1 MDEESIFL
9 EALQKPTPVERLAF
23 IEQACAGD
31 AALRRGIERLLQAH
45 ERAGRF
51 LQDEPGVAT
60 VDHPAC
66 DGPATVIGP
75 YKLLEQIGEGGFG
88 VVFMAEQQQPVRRKV
103 ALKVLKPGMDTRQV
117 VARFEAERQALA
129 LMDHPNIAR
138 VFDGG
143 ETAGGRPYFVM
154 ELVKGIPITDYC
166 VQAQLLHRQRLE
178 LFLDVCHAVQ
188 HAHQKGIIH
197 RDLKP
202 SNVLVT
208 LHDGTPVVKVIDF
221 GIAKATA
228 QPLTDKTLF
237 TNFAQ
242 LVGTPLYMSPEQAAL
257 SGLDVDTRSDIYA
270 LGVLLYELLTGTT
283 PFDKERFKT
292 ASYDEMRR
300 IICEEEPPRPST
312 RISTLGQVATTLKA
326 PATSDPRRLA
336 QMVRG
341 ELDWIAM
348 KCLEKDRNRRYGT
361 AHALARDVERYLHDE
376 PVQACPPSALYRA
389 GKFIRRNRA
398 GVLVAASLVL
408 GLLLALAGLVVAVV
422 VQSASKQRIV
432 AEQRQTNHA
441 LSREKSANEQLLR
454 VLAEKRRR
462 DYIHRVNLAYRE
474 CLANNVALAERLLD
488 GCEPALRGWE
498 WSYCRGLCHQ
508 EARTFG
514 GFADHAASVAAAPHG
529 MVRGLAY
536 SPDGGWIAAANHDG
550 TVSLW
555 DATTGRELR
564 TLRGHEGAVEAI
576 AIDRGGRRLA
586 SAGEDKTVRI
596 WDPAT
601 GDQLRVLRGHS
612 EPVTGVAWCPVRDE
626 VVSVA
631 YCPREHVERGA
642 EIKQWD
648 PATGQ
653 ELRAFYNGLGWNST
667 GVAYSPDGRHFGTI
681 SDWGANIRVWDAT
694 DGHAIAVRRTDAD
707 GLLAVA
713 IDPKGDRVA
722 AARNGAG
729 AVMVWNP
736 ATDGVV
742 FCRGHDGPAYSVA
755 FSPDGQRLAS
765 AGEDGTLR
773 LWNPA
778 TGAALVTLRGHTSSV
793 AAVAFSPDGRS
804 LVSAG
809 AGAIK
814 AWDLTA
820 PRGVLPL
827 RLGGWGFRVRF
838 TSDGRRMAIARY
850 GAVVFLDSA
859 TDEQVSLIPFPRG
872 ITGLALSPDGRQV
885 VMCGES
891 SDFAA
896 VFDAT
901 TGRPLATLKGHD
913 GVVCDVAFR
922 PDGGRIASAGE
933 DGTVRLWDTETGE
946 LVRVL
951 RGHAGGVFS
960 VAFLPAGGQI
970 ASTGRDGTVRIWD
983 EATGAEIRSF
993 TGTVHHRSIL
1003 SGDALAF
1010 DRGGRRLAAAS
1021 DDGKVIVRDLATGV
1035 EVFTLRGHTG
1045 GVPGVAFSPDGS
1057 RIATAGLDHTI
1068 KLWDAATGE
1077 EIFTLRGHSGGVLGF
1092 AFSRDGRRIVSTGA
1106 DGTVRT
1112 WEALS
1117 GAGLLTPP
1125 SARP

>member
-23 IEQACAGD
+23 VAQACGGD
-31 AALRRGIERLLQAH
+31 VALRRGVERLLQAH
-45 ERAGRF
+45 DRAGRF
-51 LQDEPGVAT
+51 LQDDPGVAT
-60 VDHPAC
+60 IDHPA
-66 DGPATVIGP
+66 GQESATVIGP

-143 ETAGGRPYFVM
+143 ATAGGRPYFVM

-166 VQAQLLHRQRLE
+166 VQARLPHRQLLE

-312 RISTLGQVATTLKA
+312 RISTLGQAATTLKA

-336 QMVRG
+336 RVVRG
-341 ELDWIAM
+341 ELDWIVM
-348 KCLEKDRNRRYGT
+348 KCLEKDRNRRYDT
-361 AHALARDVERYLHDE
+361 AHTLARDIERYLHDE
-376 PVQACPPSALYRA
+376 PVLACPPSALYRA
-389 GKFIRRNRA
+389 GKFVRRNRA

-408 GLLLALAGLVVAVV
+408 GLLLALAGLVIAVL
-422 VQSASKQRIV
+422 VQSASQQRIV
-432 AEQRQTNHA
+432 AEQHQTREA
-441 LSREKSANEQLLR
+441 LGREKSANEQLLR
-454 VLAEKRRR
+454 VLAEQRRHE
-462 DYIHRVNLAYRE
+462 YIHRVNLAYRE
-474 CLANNVALAERLLD
+474 CLANNVAAAERLLD

-514 GFADHAASVAAAPHG
+514 GFADHAASASAAPHG
-529 MVRGLAY
+529 PVRDLAF
-536 SPDGGWIAAANHDG
+536 SPDGGWIAAASNDG

-555 DATTGRELR
+555 DATSGRELR
-564 TLRGHEGAVEAI
+564 TLRGHEGVVEDI
-576 AIDRGGRRLA
+576 AIDHGGRRLA

-596 WDPAT
+596 WDTVT

-648 PATGQ
+648 ATTGQ
-653 ELRAFYNGLGWNST
+653 EVRALYNGPGWNST
-667 GVAYSPDGRHFGTI
+667 RVTYSPDGRHFGTI

-694 DGHAIAVRRTDAD
+694 DGHAVAVRGTDAGGFLAIAV
-707 GLLAVA
+707 
-713 IDPKGDRVA
+713 DPRGDRVA
-722 AARNGAG
+722 LAGKRDG
-729 AVMVWNP
+729 AVIVWNP
-736 ATDGVV
+736 ATNGMIY
-742 FCRGHDGPAYSVA
+742 CRGHDGPAYSVA

-773 LWNPA
+773 LWNPG
-778 TGAALVTLRGHTSSV
+778 TGGALVTLRGHTSSV
-793 AAVAFSPDGRS
+793 LAAAFSPDGRS

-809 AGAIK
+809 GDATIK

-827 RLGGWGFRVRF
+827 KLGGWGFRVRF
-838 TSDGRRMAIARY
+838 TSDGRRIAVARY

-872 ITGLALSPDGRQV
+872 ITGLALSPDGQQV
-885 VMCGES
+885 VMCAES

-901 TGRPLATLKGHD
+901 TGRRLATLKGHE
-913 GVVCDVAFR
+913 GVVRDVAFR
-922 PDGGRIASAGE
+922 PDGGRIASAGD
-933 DGTVRLWDTETGE
+933 DGTIRLWDAATGE

-960 VAFLPAGGQI
+960 MAFLPAGGEL
-970 ASTGRDGTVRIWD
+970 ASIGRDSIVRIWD
-983 EATGAEIRSF
+983 EATGKEIRVF
-993 TGTVHHRSIL
+993 TGTVQHRSIL
-1003 SGDALAF
+1003 SGDGLAF
-1010 DRGGRRLAAAS
+1010 DRGGRRLAATS
-1021 DDGKVIVRDLATGV
+1021 DDGRAIVWDLATGA
-1035 EVFTLRGHTG
+1035 EVFTLRGHTR
-1045 GVPGVAFSPDGS
+1045 GVHGVAFSPDGR
-1057 RIATAGLDHTI
+1057 RIATAAQDHTI

-1077 EIFTLRGHSGGVLGF
+1077 EMLTLRGHSGGVLGF
-1092 AFSRDGRRIVSTGA
+1092 AFSPDGRRIVSTGM
-1106 DGTVRT
+1106 DGTVRV
-1112 WEALS
+1112 WE
-1117 GAGLLTPP
+1117 GV
-1125 SARP
+1125 R